1 MVIDELMMLYALAM
15 IHATVMINRTMM
27 VYENAVTI
35 AHAWMIS
42 KGSNDMKHEMMTTH
56 DSTRL
61 DNHTCV
67 LMLNDM
73 IMIHAVYML

>member
-1 MVIDELMMLYALAM
+1 
-15 IHATVMINRTMM
+15 
-27 VYENAVTI
+27 
-35 AHAWMIS
+35 
-42 KGSNDMKHEMMTTH
+42 MKHEMMTTH

-73 IMIHAVYML
+73 IMIHAVIISEVMMIHAVTQTTHVMTIIYGLIQFMV